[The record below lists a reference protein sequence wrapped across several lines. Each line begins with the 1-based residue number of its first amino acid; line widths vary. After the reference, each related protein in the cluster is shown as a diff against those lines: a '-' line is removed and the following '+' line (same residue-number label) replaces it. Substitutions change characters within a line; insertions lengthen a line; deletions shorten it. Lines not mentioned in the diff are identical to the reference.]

1 MFELR
6 TESASSIMDKYLTE
20 AVRIFETRANETGC
34 QVMINTNWFKQ
45 TNSEWAVSLVVIFPS
60 KTLWQSVFY
69 FYKVDLCLTQLFQ
82 AKMVEAYA
90 NLAKFCDDQ
99 HQQLWNYMQSKD
111 FEDKQNLMAQIR
123 EESNSM

>member
-1 MFELR
+1 
-6 TESASSIMDKYLTE
+6 
-20 AVRIFETRANETGC
+20 
-34 QVMINTNWFKQ
+34 
-45 TNSEWAVSLVVIFPS
+45 
-60 KTLWQSVFY
+60 
-69 FYKVDLCLTQLFQ
+69 
-82 AKMVEAYA
+82 MVEAYA